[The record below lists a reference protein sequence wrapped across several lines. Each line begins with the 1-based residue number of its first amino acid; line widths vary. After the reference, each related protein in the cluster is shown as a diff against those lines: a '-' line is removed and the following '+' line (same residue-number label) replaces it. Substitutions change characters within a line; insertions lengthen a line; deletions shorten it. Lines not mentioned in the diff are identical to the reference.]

1 MRINEIHDNTFHSSI
16 IINTIFQFNVG
27 NNLCFLFLHPQ
38 KKFFQCRNF
47 LKSELIAKFIRIT
60 EIQFCKLSTKRKV
73 TERVALRSIQH
84 WQNDSLYVDDE
95 DLFYN
100 EYRCIFDTMDI
111 FGMKYYGAELIKPI
125 IEKLIKVKPKD
136 YEILVE
142 WLNKAEAYT
151 GFYILGL

>member
-1 MRINEIHDNTFHSSI
+1 MLFHV
-16 IINTIFQFNVG
+16 FNSQEERRAYG
-27 NNLCFLFLHPQ
+27 G
-38 KKFFQCRNF
+38 
-47 LKSELIAKFIRIT
+47 SAFI

-73 TERVALRSIQH
+73 TERVALSSIQH